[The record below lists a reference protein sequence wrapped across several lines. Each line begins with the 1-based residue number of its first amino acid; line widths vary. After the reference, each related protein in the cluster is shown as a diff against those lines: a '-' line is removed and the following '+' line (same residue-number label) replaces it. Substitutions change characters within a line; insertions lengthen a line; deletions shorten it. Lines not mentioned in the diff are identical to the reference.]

1 MPPFRPS
8 FFTHTHALSRTLS
21 LYLSCVVQLRERVLV
36 RAKREGK
43 EDKGRVCQDGQIV
56 GQRGMTCSCSH
67 WLIAVDLFH
76 TRIFYREANGEG
88 NPCPFVLA
96 ALTTASVSTCADL
109 TAWWEE
115 EGSSSARQGLCTV
128 YGTVQ

>member
-1 MPPFRPS
+1 MFMLALADCSRP
-8 FFTHTHALSRTLS
+8 LS
-21 LYLSCVVQLRERVLV
+21 Y
-36 RAKREGK
+36 
-43 EDKGRVCQDGQIV
+43 
-56 GQRGMTCSCSH
+56 SH
-67 WLIAVDLFH
+67 L
-76 TRIFYREANGEG
+76 YREANGEG